1 MKKLIKL
8 LIVGATLAMSHAATL
23 TLTNNN
29 ITSTVSETSDGQYR
43 YEYNI
48 RPRDF
53 SNDIISEMEIQIC
66 SDGEI
71 TRTAVRDIEMCDD
84 TIVWSFK
91 ANQQNSRQTFWF
103 ISPNAPKLGE
113 VTILSKKDQEW
124 KASAY
129 VMSCNVVPETSTAL
143 LGAMGALFLLRRK
156 R

>member
-43 YEYNI
+43 YEYVI

-53 SNDIISEMEIQIC
+53 SNDIISEMEIQLC
-66 SDGEI
+66 PDGEI
-71 TRTAVRDIEMCDD
+71 SRMAVREIDMFDSK
-84 TIVWSFK
+84 IVWKFK
-91 ANQQNSRQTFWF
+91 ANQQGRQTFWF
-103 ISPNAPKLGE
+103 ISPNASKLGE
-113 VTILSKKDQEW
+113 VTIRSNKGQEW

-129 VMSCNVVPETSTAL
+129 VMGCNVVPETSSAL
-143 LGAMGALFLLRRK
+143 LGTMGALFLLRRK